1 MSPTSC
7 ADGGRAYR
15 YMIVLDADSLM
26 EGATLVQMVQL
37 MERAPEVGIL
47 QTSPAIINAESL
59 FARVQQFAS
68 HVYGPLFTTGLAA
81 YQLGEAAYWGP

>member
-1 MSPTSC
+1 
-7 ADGGRAYR
+7 
-15 YMIVLDADSLM
+15 
-26 EGATLVQMVQL
+26 VQMVQL

-81 YQLGEAAYWGP
+81 YQLARLPTGAIMRSSASSPSCGTAG